1 VVRPCA
7 GPTQLILVYTLFGTA
22 ADAQKAAQ
30 TIVSERLAACANIMP
45 ACLSIYE
52 WGGAMQQAAETPV
65 IFKTNADRRDAL
77 MARIAALHSYDTPAI
92 VAIEGTA
99 SAAFEGWIM
108 QQVS

>member
-1 VVRPCA
+1 M
-7 GPTQLILVYTLFGTA
+7 VYTLFGTA

-52 WGGAMQQAAETPV
+52 WGGAMQQEAETPV

-77 MARIAALHSYDTPAI
+77 MARLTALHNYDTPAI
-92 VAIEGTA
+92 VALEGTA
-99 SAAFEGWIM
+99 STAFADWIK
-108 QQVS
+108 QQVP